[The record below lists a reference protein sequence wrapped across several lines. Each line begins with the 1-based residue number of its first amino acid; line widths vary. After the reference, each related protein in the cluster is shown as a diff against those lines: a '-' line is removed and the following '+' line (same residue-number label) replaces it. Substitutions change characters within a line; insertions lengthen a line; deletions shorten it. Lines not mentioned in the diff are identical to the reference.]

1 MGHSMGGGQVLTY
14 TLHPDSPFH
23 DHSVPLAGVLAYA
36 PLIALDPAYR
46 PSSLYL
52 AGGRLAARI
61 IPRYQR
67 LSPIDPALMSRDE
80 KVVADYAADP
90 LCHDMGTL
98 EGLAGMLERAQWL
111 EQMME
116 VGFNGKRCLPMWF
129 SHGED
134 DRVTSCAATRR
145 FAGVVGEVADVVFCS
160 YEGAFHNLHAELV
173 ETKTRFARDLIE
185 WVLAKSAVGL
195 EYKAK
200 L

>member
-1 MGHSMGGGQVLTY
+1 MGGGQALTY

-23 DHSVPLAGVLAYA
+23 DHTVPLAGVLAYS

-52 AGGRLAARI
+52 AGGRLAARVL
-61 IPRYQR
+61 PRYQR
-67 LSPIDPALMSRDE
+67 LSPIDPALMSRDQN
-80 KVVADYAADP
+80 VVADYAADS

-111 EQMME
+111 EGVAE
-116 VGFNGKRCLPMWF
+116 VGFDRTECLPMWF
-129 SHGED
+129 AHGQD
-134 DRVTSCAATRR
+134 DRVTSCAATEK
-145 FAGVVGEVADVVFCS
+145 FAGVVGKVADVVFCS

-173 ETKTRFARDLIE
+173 ETKSRFARDLIQ
-185 WVLAKSAVGL
+185 WVLARSTGGL
-195 EYKAK
+195 ECKAK